1 MLTQVLPAYLYQQY
15 TKDPYNEDLQ
25 AFFTAYN
32 TESQTR
38 LDATNDLNLPIYTKQ
53 IAPLLDWTAYSI
65 YGVTR
70 PSLGSPAQFSPLGVY
85 DTIPYDTNA
94 YSRNITT
101 GTSSF
106 YVVDDDIFKRILTWN
121 FYKGDG
127 FQYTTQWLKRRIKR
141 FLLGVNGVDCPID
154 NTYEI
159 SVTYGSNNAITL
171 TVPNY
176 AVTPIFISALESGVL
191 NVPFEYSYIVDISS
205 GAIPWKNN
213 SSATIG
219 WTNSSSMPITW
230 YTLV

>member
-1 MLTQVLPAYLYQQY
+1 MLTQVLPSYLYQQY
-15 TKDPYNEDLQ
+15 TKDPYSEDLQ

-38 LDATNDLNLPIYTKQ
+38 LDATNSLNLPIYTKQ

-85 DTIPYDTNA
+85 DTIPYDINA

-141 FLLGVNGVDCPID
+141 FLLGVDGVDFPID

-159 SVTYGSNNAITL
+159 SVTYGSDNVITL

-191 NVPFEYSYIVDISS
+191 NVPFEYTYLVDISS

>member
-1 MLTQVLPAYLYQQY
+1 MLTQILESYLYQQY
-15 TKDPYNEDLQ
+15 TQDPYSEDLQ

-38 LDATNDLNLPIYTKQ
+38 LDATNSLNLPIYTKQ
-53 IAPLLDWTAYSI
+53 IAPLLDWTAYAI

-85 DTIPYDTNA
+85 DTVPYDTTA
-94 YSRNITT
+94 YTQNITT

-106 YVVDDDIFKRILTWN
+106 YVVNEDIFKRILTWN

-141 FLLGVNGVDCPID
+141 FLLGVDGVDFPID

-159 SVTYGSNNAITL
+159 SVTYGSNNVITL